1 MEQHTDS
8 PFATTHE
15 HVKFPDG
22 SHVIV
27 HSSPGRVQVTG
38 YVAGEWIEYAGTVR
52 DATEQARLLSIGAPD
67 ALWTLP
73 EDMAGRIATAME
85 GAATAAHLA
94 ADPLVPWADSPEDVD
109 ERPSDVTTHAV
120 NLDGDGVAYIEH
132 VEDRVELTVKMRGR
146 LNVALT
152 MSTSEAAE
160 IGLALARPG
169 GPVLD
174 DLFRVADAM
183 SADASTLARAWGA
196 AQHA

>member
-1 MEQHTDS
+1 MHNDTS
-8 PFATTHE
+8 APLTTHE

-85 GAATAAHLA
+85 GAVTAAHLA
-94 ADPLVPWADSPEDVD
+94 ADPLVPWADSPEDVAT
-109 ERPSDVTTHAV
+109 RAV

-132 VEDRVELTVKMRGR
+132 VEGRVELTVKMRGR

-183 SADASTLARAWGA
+183 SADASTLARA
-196 AQHA
+196 